1 VGRHRAQGNGQRSGG
16 QIVVMITTALLSAT
30 VVTATMGFA
39 FWAVAAHLTSA
50 EVVGRSAAVISAMQ
64 LIAAFATL
72 GLHQLLVAELPG
84 RGGPDMRRLVLTC
97 LTIGGTVAFA
107 AAAAY
112 AFIHDVA
119 APERILESPLGV
131 GLFGIGTAVTTV
143 ATVVD
148 GAAVG
153 VGQSGLQVSR
163 NLVFSIVRLI
173 ALPLAAFAIG
183 LSPQVIFL
191 VWMLGNVVSLLILTL
206 RTQAPRK
213 WLTTMP
219 ALRGFAPIW
228 RTAAGHHWVN
238 VATETPRL
246 ALPVMVAAQVSAEA
260 NAGFYI
266 ALLLVA
272 FIWLIPNHLGTA
284 MFALHSG
291 DPQHFSAGLNTAI
304 RLSAV
309 VSIGAA
315 VFVPLFAGPVLS
327 FFGPGYDDARYFLS
341 ILAACTFASAVKSI
355 YISVRRAQGALSQA
369 AWAAVGGAVLEL
381 AGAQLGLMLG
391 GVTGIG
397 IGAGAATIL
406 EAAFFLPAILKA
418 RREGGQP
425 TCAYSSTTADTPS

>member
-1 VGRHRAQGNGQRSGG
+1 
-16 QIVVMITTALLSAT
+16 
-30 VVTATMGFA
+30 
-39 FWAVAAHLTSA
+39 
-50 EVVGRSAAVISAMQ
+50 
-64 LIAAFATL
+64 
-72 GLHQLLVAELPG
+72 
-84 RGGPDMRRLVLTC
+84 
-97 LTIGGTVAFA
+97 
-107 AAAAY
+107 
-112 AFIHDVA
+112 
-119 APERILESPLGV
+119 
-131 GLFGIGTAVTTV
+131 
-143 ATVVD
+143 
-148 GAAVG
+148 
-153 VGQSGLQVSR
+153 
-163 NLVFSIVRLI
+163 
-173 ALPLAAFAIG
+173 
-183 LSPQVIFL
+183 
-191 VWMLGNVVSLLILTL
+191 
-206 RTQAPRK
+206 
-213 WLTTMP
+213 
-219 ALRGFAPIW
+219 
-228 RTAAGHHWVN
+228 
-238 VATETPRL
+238 
-246 ALPVMVAAQVSAEA
+246 MVAAQVSAEA

-309 VSIGAA
+309 VSIAAA

-418 RREGGQP
+418 RREGGKP